1 MSTLADIENALSVI
15 NYFRNTPDPKNLN
28 QEIIKKSY
36 SIFSQEKELP
46 KLITLLHCT
55 TEYPAPMESINL
67 RSMQTI
73 GAAFNLPYGYSDHTE
88 GIEISVAAAAMGAS
102 IIEKHFTLDKTA
114 NGPDHSASITPDELQ
129 LLVNSVRNVEA
140 AMGSPLKIPSKIE
153 LDNAKVARKS
163 IVALKD
169 ISCGDTFSKEN
180 LSVIRPGTGMSP
192 MNYWDLIGRKATK
205 DYSQSDFI
213 DE

>member
-1 MSTLADIENALSVI
+1 
-15 NYFRNTPDPKNLN
+15 
-28 QEIIKKSY
+28 
-36 SIFSQEKELP
+36 
-46 KLITLLHCT
+46 
-55 TEYPAPMESINL
+55 
-67 RSMQTI
+67 MQTI

-153 LDNAKVARKS
+153 LDNAKVARK
-163 IVALKD
+163 KY
-169 ISCGDTFSKEN
+169 SCIKGYFLWRYIFE
-180 LSVIRPGTGMSP
+180 
-192 MNYWDLIGRKATK
+192 RKL
-205 DYSQSDFI
+205 
-213 DE
+213 ECH